1 MTKENEKFIQ
11 EMRVYLI
18 TKGVDEEDID
28 SFLMEAEDHLT
39 EGEKEGKTAADIFGK
54 SPKAYAKELIASM
67 EQSAKDNRKLI
78 ARLIAGV
85 FGIFLVSQFIDGNT
99 AFSLIEL
106 IGYPASTVIWL
117 IALIGA
123 LRLSSFHNGVK
134 SFLIVYGITMIP
146 MLFTVGVTI
155 LHMEYG
161 TDILFLS
168 QPVVFTIGGI
178 IILGLIANFTSLIGI
193 LSSLVLMAILF
204 GSQLLIRL
212 LQLEGFGWEIGAYA
226 VSVIGLLLMMNFQKQ
241 VPKPSMKG

>member
-1 MTKENEKFIQ
+1 MRKENKKFIQ

-18 TKGVDEEDID
+18 TKGVDEEDME
-28 SFLMEAEDHLT
+28 SFLIEAEDHLT
-39 EGEKEGKTAADIFGK
+39 EGEKEGKSAADVFGK

-67 EQSAKDNRKLI
+67 DQSPQDNRRLI

-106 IGYPASTVIWL
+106 IGYPIAAVIWL
-117 IALIGA
+117 MALIGA
-123 LRLSSFHNGVK
+123 LRLSSFHSGVK
-134 SFLIVYGITMIP
+134 SFLIVYGITMLP
-146 MLFTVGVTI
+146 MLFTVGVTV
-155 LHMEYG
+155 LHMAYG
-161 TDILFLS
+161 KDILFLS

-204 GSQLLIRL
+204 GSQFLIRL
-212 LQLEGFGWEIGAYA
+212 FQLEGFGWEIGAYA
-226 VSVIGLLLMMNFQKQ
+226 ISVIGLLLMMNFQKQ
-241 VPKPSMKG
+241 GPKPFMKG